1 MYSLG
6 IPFFFIVSYNP
17 VAFAFKGF
25 PRMGFDTAADDQE
38 GIKQVNDAMEE
49 CRAKNVKLLEKNFE
63 LRGIEVPKGVA
74 IEFPHNP
81 KTASIYVY
89 PIEVD
94 YYNDE
99 IRTKQNL
106 WQIDSPIS
114 DDRIPKP
121 FEISEEF
128 KKLPGKI
135 IFVSL
140 GKAED

>member
-1 MYSLG
+1 MYNLG

-17 VAFAFKGF
+17 LAF
-25 PRMGFDTAADDQE
+25 GFDGFGLNTTMNDGE
-38 GIKQVNDAMEE
+38 EIKKVNDKIEE
-49 CRAKNVKLLEKNFE
+49 FRMKKLKLLASYFEK
-63 LRGIEVPKGVA
+63 RGIELPKGVA
-74 IEFPHNP
+74 IECPLNP
-81 KTASIYVY
+81 KTASIYAY
-89 PIEVD
+89 PLEVD

-106 WQIDSPIS
+106 WQIDSVIS